1 MVCGMGQERC
11 ICGCTIHMHYQQVRE
26 CHGSLSVCHL
36 EPVWSETFETIPNDS
51 TFRTADTARRPE
63 QLLTRGFLRP
73 FYAGHHYPSSP
84 ALRDHPFHRLQ
95 R

>member
-1 MVCGMGQERC
+1 MYMWKRRWESIVPG
-11 ICGCTIHMHYQQVRE
+11 TA
-26 CHGSLSVCHL
+26 GSRNEILCHL
-36 EPVWSETFETIPNDS
+36 EPVWSETFQTISNGS

-84 ALRDHPFHRLQ
+84 ALRDHPFHHLQ